1 MKSLTEKPE
10 HRRTTRKLAMVG
22 IIFEVT
28 EDEIDRGYSIGPPGD
43 DISTQDESLELTR
56 QRQGSH

>member
-1 MKSLTEKPE
+1 
-10 HRRTTRKLAMVG
+10 MVG